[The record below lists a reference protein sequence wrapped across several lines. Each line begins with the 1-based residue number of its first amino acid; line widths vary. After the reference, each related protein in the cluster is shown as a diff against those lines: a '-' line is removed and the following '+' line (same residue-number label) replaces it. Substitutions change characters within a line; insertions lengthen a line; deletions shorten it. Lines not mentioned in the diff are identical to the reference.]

1 MKPCAVFEIAEVV
14 PVMTNNYEDSILKGA
29 KVSLMGQIGCHFTK
43 LFGDHSMQYV

>member
-29 KVSLMGQIGCHFTK
+29 KVSLMGCHFTK